1 MSETITKSIRLREE
15 EAEWLKM
22 ISRAEN
28 MSESALMK
36 RLIYEGLKTYRLE
49 KAAASYSNNELHLAD
64 AARVAG
70 VGIRKMM
77 AELEKRGISIHS
89 SEEMFLEGLE
99 SLAEMFD
106 DPLLR
111 SIALGTRNSE

>member
-15 EAEWLKM
+15 EVKWLKT
-22 ISRAEN
+22 ISRTEH

-36 RLIYEGLKTYRLE
+36 RLICEGLKNYRLE
-49 KAAASYSNNELHLAD
+49 KAAASYSNKEFHLAD
-64 AARVAG
+64 AARAAG

-77 AELEKRGISIHS
+77 AELEKRGIPIHS

-99 SLAEMFD
+99 NLGEMFD
-106 DPLLR
+106 DPILR
-111 SIALGTRNSE
+111 SVTSRT